1 MGGDFKVFGN
11 RLFLSL
17 PDKYEIREYTMEG
30 KLLKKIRR
38 DIKLKPPFLE
48 DGYRFITKDIS
59 GPCYLTSKGFLIN
72 KLHLKKEKK
81 NDDID
86 IKNSYTQLVF

>member
-1 MGGDFKVFGN
+1 MKQ
-11 RLFLSL
+11 
-17 PDKYEIREYTMEG
+17 G
-30 KLLKKIRR
+30 KLLKKISR

-48 DGYRFITKDIS
+48 DRYRFITKDIS
-59 GPCYLTSKGFLIN
+59 GPYYLTSKGFLIN